1 MRTYSS
7 YLLGPLAALA
17 VLTLSSCGN
26 STNQAQIRVLNVSRG
41 YPSLDLYV
49 NDGTTSTD
57 TSELQAVPYETTSSY
72 KSLNSGTYTVK
83 FKVNGLTDTLATLSG
98 EKYADQT
105 HTTYIAFGASG
116 NFGDLKISEDVANP
130 TTGNS
135 LVTVFNT
142 AEAGAL
148 DVYLPDPSALLTDA
162 SPTFSTVSSGS
173 ASSATTIQPGTYRL
187 RVTAAGNKTDL
198 RIDVPSITF
207 SDQQVSS
214 LILTSTL
221 GGVLVNAMYLPQQG
235 TLTKYENTQAR
246 VRAAVGIADGTTV
259 TASIGGLA
267 VLNSATVGLIGSSYG
282 QITAG
287 SAAVTLSVDG
297 NPVTVANQT
306 LTAGGDYTLLVWSD
320 ANGTQ
325 TSLITDDNHVP
336 SISAD
341 VKLRLL
347 NGMSALGAP
356 VTLTANFSPVAEGIA
371 VGQASSPLEIPSG
384 TTNYELDVSNATNGA
399 SLLSKTSVTL
409 QAGNVYTLFVAGG
422 GTATVI
428 GSLHE
433 DR

>member
-7 YLLGPLAALA
+7 YLLGPVAALA
-17 VLTLSSCGN
+17 VLTLSSCGS
-26 STNQAQIRVLNVSRG
+26 STNQAQIRVLNVSTG

-57 TSELQAVPYETTSSY
+57 TSELQAVPYETASDY
-72 KSLNSGTYTVK
+72 KSLNSATYTVK

-98 EKYADQT
+98 EKLADQT
-105 HTTYIAFGASG
+105 HTTYIAFGSSG
-116 NFGDLKISEDVANP
+116 NFGDLKISEDVGDP

-142 AEAGAL
+142 AEAGSL
-148 DVYLPDPSALLTDA
+148 DVYLTDPSASLTDA
-162 SPTFSTVSSGS
+162 SPTFSTVPSGS
-173 ASSATTIQPGTYRL
+173 ASSATTIQHGTYRL
-187 RVTAAGNKTDL
+187 RVTAAGDKTDL

-207 SDQQVSS
+207 NDQQVSS
-214 LILTSTL
+214 LILTSTQ

-267 VLNSATVGLIGSSYG
+267 VLNNSTVGTIGSSYG

-287 SAAVTLSVDG
+287 SATITLSVDG

-306 LTAGGDYTLLVWSD
+306 LNAGGDYTLLVWSN

-336 SISAD
+336 TISTQ

-356 VTLTANFSPVAEGIA
+356 ITLTSNFSPVAEGIA
-371 VGQASSPLEIPSG
+371 VGQASSPGQIDNG
-384 TTNYELDVSNATNGA
+384 TTYELDVSNATNGA
-399 SLLSKTSVTL
+399 SLLSKTPVTL
-409 QAGNVYTLFVAGG
+409 TAGDVYTLFLSGG
-422 GTATVI
+422 GTAAVTA
-428 GSLHE
+428 SLHK

>member
-148 DVYLPDPSALLTDA
+148 DVYLTDPSALLTDA

-187 RVTAAGNKTDL
+187 RVTAAGVKTDL

-207 SDQQVSS
+207 TDQQVSS

-267 VLNSATVGLIGSSYG
+267 VLNSATVGIIGSSYG

-399 SLLSKTSVTL
+399 TLLSKTAVTL
-409 QAGNVYTLFVAGG
+409 QAGYVYTLFVAGG
-422 GTATVI
+422 GTTTVI

>member
-7 YLLGPLAALA
+7 YLLGPLAALT

-26 STNQAQIRVLNVSRG
+26 STNQAQLRVLNVSTG

-57 TSELQAVPYETTSSY
+57 TSELQAVPYETASDY
-72 KSLNSGTYTVK
+72 KSLNSATYTVK

-98 EKYADQT
+98 EKLADQT
-105 HTTYIAFGASG
+105 HTTYIAFGSSG
-116 NFGDLKISEDVANP
+116 NFGDLKISEDVGDPA
-130 TTGNS
+130 TGNS

-142 AEAGAL
+142 AEAGSL
-148 DVYLPDPSALLTDA
+148 DVYLTDPSASLSNA
-162 SPTFSTVSSGS
+162 SPTFSTVPSGS

-187 RVTAAGNKTDL
+187 RVTAAGDKTDL
-198 RIDVPSITF
+198 RLDVPSITF
-207 SDQQVSS
+207 ADQKVSS
-214 LILTSTL
+214 LILTSTQ
-221 GGVLVNAMYLPQQG
+221 GGMLVNAMYLPQQG
-235 TLTKYENTQAR
+235 TLTAYKNTQAR

-267 VLNSATVGLIGSSYG
+267 VLNNSTVGIIGSSYG

-287 SAAVTLSVDG
+287 SEPITLSVDG
-297 NPVTVANQT
+297 NPVTIANQT
-306 LTAGGDYTLLVWSD
+306 LNAGGDYTLLVWSN

-336 SISAD
+336 TISTQ

-356 VTLTANFSPVAEGIA
+356 ITLTANFSPVAEGVA
-371 VGQASSPLEIPSG
+371 VGQASAPGQVDSG
-384 TTNYELDVSNATNGA
+384 TNYELDVSDATNGA
-399 SLLSKTSVTL
+399 SLLSKTTVTL
-409 QAGNVYTLFVAGG
+409 NAGYVYTLFLSGG
-422 GTATVI
+422 GTAAVTA
-428 GSLHE
+428 SLHR

>member
-1 MRTYSS
+1 
-7 YLLGPLAALA
+7 
-17 VLTLSSCGN
+17 
-26 STNQAQIRVLNVSRG
+26 
-41 YPSLDLYV
+41 
-49 NDGTTSTD
+49 
-57 TSELQAVPYETTSSY
+57 
-72 KSLNSGTYTVK
+72 
-83 FKVNGLTDTLATLSG
+83 
-98 EKYADQT
+98 
-105 HTTYIAFGASG
+105 
-116 NFGDLKISEDVANP
+116 VANP
-130 TTGNS
+130 ATGNS

-148 DVYLPDPSALLTDA
+148 DVYLTDPSALLTDA

-187 RVTAAGNKTDL
+187 RVTAAGVKTDL

-207 SDQQVSS
+207 TDQQVSS

-267 VLNSATVGLIGSSYG
+267 VLNSATVGIIGSSYG

-320 ANGTQ
+320 ANGAQ

-399 SLLSKTSVTL
+399 TLLSKTAVTL
-409 QAGNVYTLFVAGG
+409 QAGYVYTLFVAGG
-422 GTATVI
+422 GTTTVI